1 MANFVTGGDEAGGV
15 AGATGLFDGGDGFP
29 GDFFA
34 GGDDFADA
42 GAAAGPEV
50 IEGAFFG
57 FEGED
62 VGLGEVE
69 DVDVVAD
76 AGAVGGGVIGAEDVH
91 GILLAEGD
99 FEDIGDEMG
108 FDAMIFAE
116 FFGGPCGVE
125 VAEGGE
131 AEGMDFVIPAEDF
144 FEEEFGFA
152 VGIDGFLGGCFI
164 DGAVFW
170 GTEGGAGGGEDEFF
184 DVGGDH
190 GIEEMETA
198 DEIILEIF
206 GGIFHGFADERVG
219 GEVHDGVWLGG
230 LEGVGDGGGG
240 LEIADD
246 EVGAGVDGAAVSF
259 GEVIEDGDGVV
270 GVEEL
275 FDADAADVA
284 GAAGDE
290 DVHVSERAG
299 RGEMDEGY
307 SVGSRRNWLG
317 KPRDCSVRA
326 LTMARTWGWRR
337 RSPRISRLRRGLP
350 QRMISISTWRQPHW
364 FMRERE
370 GQKRS
375 MVRRPMRALP

>member
-1 MANFVTGGDEAGGV
+1 MANFVAGGDEAGGV

-62 VGLGEVE
+62 MGLGEVE

-76 AGAVGGGVIGAEDVH
+76 AGAVWGGVIGAEDVN

-116 FFGGPCGVE
+116 FFGGSCGVE

-152 VGIDGFLGGCFI
+152 VGIDGFLG
-164 DGAVFW
+164 
-170 GTEGGAGGGEDEFF
+170 
-184 DVGGDH
+184 
-190 GIEEMETA
+190 
-198 DEIILEIF
+198 
-206 GGIFHGFADERVG
+206 
-219 GEVHDGVWLGG
+219 
-230 LEGVGDGGGG
+230 
-240 LEIADD
+240 
-246 EVGAGVDGAAVSF
+246 VDS
-259 GEVIEDGDGVV
+259 
-270 GVEEL
+270 
-275 FDADAADVA
+275 
-284 GAAGDE
+284 
-290 DVHVSERAG
+290 S
-299 RGEMDEGY
+299 M
-307 SVGSRRNWLG
+307 
-317 KPRDCSVRA
+317 
-326 LTMARTWGWRR
+326 
-337 RSPRISRLRRGLP
+337 
-350 QRMISISTWRQPHW
+350 
-364 FMRERE
+364 
-370 GQKRS
+370 GQ
-375 MVRRPMRALP
+375 